1 MSMSL
6 KEYRQLMKLEPRPI
20 DKPKKYYNKTV
31 EVDGEKYKSK
41 KEHRYHEMLK
51 ASKAA
56 KDPAFRVVNVER
68 EVYFPLLASQYK
80 EGKLVERATGYYL
93 DFRVTYADGRID
105 HVDTKSPTT
114 RKIASYVI
122 KRKLMLERHGVHV
135 MEV

>member
-20 DKPKKYYNKTV
+20 DQPKYRNKLI
-31 EVDGEKYKSK
+31 EVDGTKFHSK
-41 KEHRYHEMLK
+41 KEYAYYLNLT
-51 ASKAA
+51 ALKAA
-56 KDPAFRVVNVER
+56 KDPAMRVVKIETQ
-68 EVYFPLLASQYK
+68 VYFPLLASQYK
-80 EGKLVERATGYYL
+80 FGKLIERATGYYL

-122 KRKLMLERHGVHV
+122 KRKLLLERHGIRIL
-135 MEV
+135 EV